1 MGRLGKVAIVRGAAH
16 GMGASHVTT
25 GYLASKMG
33 ISEEELDPRVYSTLN
48 IFGREV
54 LPSDVSNAVVFLAS
68 EESRN
73 INGTVIYVDGG
84 HLAT

>member
-1 MGRLGKVAIVRGAAH
+1 MYNINVNAVEPGAVLIQMFHA
-16 GMGASHVTT
+16 TT
-25 GYLASKMG
+25 GYLAGKMG
-33 ISEEELDPRVYSTLN
+33 ISEEELYPRVYSTLN
-48 IFGREV
+48 IFGLEV
-54 LPSDVSNAVVFLAS
+54 LPADVSNAVVFLAS